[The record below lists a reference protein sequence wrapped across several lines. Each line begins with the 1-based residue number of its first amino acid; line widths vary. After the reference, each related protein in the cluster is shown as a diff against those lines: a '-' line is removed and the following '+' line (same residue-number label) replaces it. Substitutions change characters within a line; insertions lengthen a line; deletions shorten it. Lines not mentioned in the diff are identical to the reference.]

1 MALVLAL
8 GLGLA
13 VGMVEVSGTACPSAT
28 QVSERLQ
35 ALLSPR
41 AQGLPRKAELRL
53 HTDQDAA
60 LLRVTLRDGV
70 GRVISERELSADAPC
85 ADLATAA
92 AVILAAAWDVDP
104 DRGPPAAAP
113 IDLRASSA
121 APRAPAPPPPGWTW
135 DLSAAAWV
143 SFAGTAAAPAGS
155 VEGFVAPPRRRLGLR
170 LAFLGIG
177 TRDEPVGPGF
187 ARWTRIAVSAGP
199 RYSLAKG
206 SFLISLYG
214 EALLAAV
221 LVQGVDFQQNY
232 TSASADLGLG
242 GGVRVGVRLGPV
254 VPFIGGGIAG
264 WLLPQTVLVQGLDPG
279 VTLPRFDLLL
289 GAGVALGRLP

>member
-13 VGMVEVSGTACPSAT
+13 VGMVEVSGTACPSAA

-41 AQGLPRKAELRL
+41 AQGLPRKAALRL
-53 HTDQDAA
+53 RTDREAA
-60 LLRVTLRDGV
+60 LLQVTLRDGT

-92 AVILAAAWDVDP
+92 AVILAAAWDP
-104 DRGPPAAAP
+104 DRAPPAAAP
-113 IDLRASSA
+113 IDLRAAA
-121 APRAPAPPPPGWTW
+121 APRPPAPPPGWSW

-143 SFAGTAAAPAGS
+143 SFAGTAVAPAGS
-155 VEGFVAPPRRRLGLR
+155 IEGFVAPPRRRLGLR
-170 LAFLGIG
+170 LAFLGFG
-177 TRDEPVGPGF
+177 TRDEPLGPGF
-187 ARWTRIAVSAGP
+187 ARWTRLAFSAGP

-221 LVQGVDFQQNY
+221 LVQGVDFQENY
-232 TSASADLGLG
+232 TSTSADLGLG

-254 VPFIGGGIAG
+254 VPFLGGGIAG
-264 WLLPQTVLVQGLDPG
+264 WLLPQTVLVEGLQGLQPG
-279 VTLPRFDLLL
+279 ATLPRLDLLL